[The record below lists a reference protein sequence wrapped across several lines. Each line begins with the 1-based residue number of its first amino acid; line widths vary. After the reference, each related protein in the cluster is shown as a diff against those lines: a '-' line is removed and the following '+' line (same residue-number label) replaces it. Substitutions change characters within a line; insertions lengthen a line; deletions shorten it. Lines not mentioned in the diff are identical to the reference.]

1 MARHRRIRTY
11 LDTRLRQTP
20 DLDTR
25 TKRPRPRVLRPGQSA
40 RQARLAHFPTAI
52 HQWIYLPNSGTLI
65 VRNAI
70 AEYIVSL
77 GNLLFRLP

>member
-11 LDTRLRQTP
+11 LDTQTSTLRQSALGPAYSGP
-20 DLDTR
+20 DN
-25 TKRPRPRVLRPGQSA
+25 PRAEPVLRSS
-40 RQARLAHFPTAI
+40 FTAI